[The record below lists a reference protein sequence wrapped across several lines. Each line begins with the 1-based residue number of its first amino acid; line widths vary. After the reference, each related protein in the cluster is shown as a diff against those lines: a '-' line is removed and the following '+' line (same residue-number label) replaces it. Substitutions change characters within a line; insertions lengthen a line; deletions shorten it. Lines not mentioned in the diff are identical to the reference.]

1 MPPRPLALYAHSLQL
16 HQHSVGYVLRRSN
29 RRSIGFVVD
38 GQGLSVLAPKWLG
51 MADIESALR
60 EKSNWILRKLT
71 EQQNLQQRL
80 QAAQVVWGQGAVI
93 PFLGELL
100 TLTLGSSVDGA
111 IVDQNLHVSLA
122 PDAAPEK
129 IARHVRQWFQ
139 HQAAQVFAKRCQH
152 YAPLL
157 GVQCHRLGLSSAKNR
172 WGSASANGS
181 IRLHWRLVHFQ
192 ESVIDY
198 VVAHELAHLREMNH
212 SPRFWSLVR
221 SVLPCYEVAQLV
233 LKNTVLPVLDP

>member
-1 MPPRPLALYAHSLQL
+1 MPSRPLALLHAHSLELNQR
-16 HQHSVGYVLRRSN
+16 SVGYVLKRGN

-51 MADIESALR
+51 VAEIESALR

-71 EQQNLQQRL
+71 EQQNMQQRL
-80 QAAQVVWGQGAVI
+80 QAAQVIWGAGAMI
-93 PFLGELL
+93 PFLGESLAL
-100 TLTLGSSVDGA
+100 VLGSSVDEVA
-111 IVDQNLHVSLA
+111 VDQQLHVSLA
-122 PDAAPEK
+122 PDTPTEK
-129 IARHVRQWFQ
+129 IAQHVRQWLQ
-139 HQAAQVFAKRCQH
+139 HQAAQVFAQRCQH

-157 GVQCHRLGLSSAKNR
+157 GVQCQRLSLSSARNR

-198 VVAHELAHLREMNH
+198 VVVHELAHLREMNH

-221 SVLPCYEVAQLV
+221 SVVPHYEAAQLV
-233 LKNTVLPVLDP
+233 LKNSVLPVFD